1 MASLPFCSKKNN
13 KRSSVFPKFISCV
26 LIFHVPNSIAFNI
39 KRNIII
45 KWLSNELAI
54 SKFQSINSIWFT
66 LIGSMQLFGSQR
78 YRKHYRIATK
88 ISEIWLAMRTSIFAV
103 SVQGAQYDNIAQC
116 KDEKNH
122 VWVAES
128 KFKPMSLLT
137 LKQELSVLKCIKRL
151 ELNFQLNF

>member
-26 LIFHVPNSIAFNI
+26 LIFHAPNSIAFNI

-88 ISEIWLAMRTSIFAV
+88 ISEIWLATRTSIFTYLCKERNMTILRCSANMRKITFESQRV
-103 SVQGAQYDNIAQC
+103 NLRQC
-116 KDEKNH
+116 LCWLWNRNSLYWNASKD
-122 VWVAES
+122 
-128 KFKPMSLLT
+128 
-137 LKQELSVLKCIKRL
+137 
-151 ELNFQLNF
+151 LN